1 MVTMSDMNN
10 NAYKKKIFLICIT
23 IVIAMLA
30 VYWQVNKFDF
40 LVFDD
45 NVYITDNIHIKSG
58 FTPDGLRWAFTTTY
72 FDGWHPL
79 IWLSYFLD
87 YKLFGLNAG
96 GYHVTNLIL
105 HILSSLL
112 LFGLFIRMTGEIW
125 KSAFVAAFFALH
137 PLHVE
142 SVAWISER
150 KDVLSLF
157 FGLLTL
163 YLYVY
168 YTEKPSIKRYI
179 PMLLLFAC
187 ALVCKPMVVTLPV
200 IMILL
205 DYWPLR
211 RFEANK
217 GKVVSWQLKE
227 KIPFFILSAVFSIVT
242 FLFLYSTITKV
253 YPFSSRIANAIVSF
267 ISYLGKTF
275 WPQHLAVFYPFPAHI
290 PVWQVLV
297 SAVLIIIISAVVIIT
312 RKRLSHLFVG
322 WLWYAITI
330 LPVIGII
337 QIAGYAMADRYYYL
351 PSIGIAVSLA
361 WGIPLLIQ
369 SEAMRK
375 KFLLPL
381 GIASLAVMAFL
392 TWRQCGYWK
401 NSISLF
407 DHSLQVTED
416 NYLARNN
423 RGIAYAKAGQYHMA
437 IEDYNMA
444 IRLNPH
450 FDAYNNRGSAYAKT
464 GEYQLAIEDYNKAI
478 ELNRDFIDAYSN
490 RGTVYFKLNQYQ
502 LSVDDFSQAIRL
514 EPDNATSYKNR
525 GNAYFELGQ
534 YEKAI
539 EDYNIAIRLK
549 PDYVTVYN
557 NRGNAYSELGEQQQA
572 INDYERAIRLNP
584 EDFFPYY
591 NAACCLAI
599 QKKSEEACRFLKFAV
614 EKGFNN
620 GSQLKK
626 DKDFDNIRNSACF
639 INLAKQLE
647 R

>member
-1 MVTMSDMNN
+1 MSDKNN
-10 NAYKKKIFLICIT
+10 TDSQKKIFLIS
-23 IVIAMLA
+23 IAIIIATLA

-45 NVYITDNIHIKSG
+45 NVYVTDNINIKNG

-72 FDGWHPL
+72 FDGWHPI

-96 GYHVTNLIL
+96 AYHLTNLIL

-112 LFGLFIRMTGEIW
+112 LFWLFKRMTGEIW

-150 KDVLSLF
+150 KDVLSVF
-157 FGLLTL
+157 FGILTL

-168 YTEKPSIKRYI
+168 YTEKPAILRYI
-179 PMLLLFAC
+179 AMLFLFAC

-205 DYWPLR
+205 DYWPLQ
-211 RFEANK
+211 RFEKNK
-217 GKVVSWQLKE
+217 GRFVLWQLRE
-227 KIPFFILSAVFSIVT
+227 KMPLFILSAAFSV
-242 FLFLYSTITKV
+242 ITLLSQYNMTAKGF
-253 YPFSSRIANAIVSF
+253 PFGSRMANAAVSF
-267 ISYLGKTF
+267 ITYLEKTF
-275 WPQHLAVFYPFPAHI
+275 MPSNLAVFYPFPAQI
-290 PVWQVLV
+290 PVWQVLI
-297 SAVLIIIISAVVIIT
+297 STVLIVCISAVVIIT
-312 RKRLSHLFVG
+312 RKRLPHLFVG

-337 QIAGYAMADRYYYL
+337 QIAGYAMADRYHYF
-351 PSIGIAVSLA
+351 PSIGIAVGLA

-369 SEAMRK
+369 REEMRK
-375 KFLLPL
+375 KILLPL

-423 RGIAYAKAGQYHMA
+423 RGIAYAKAGQYELA
-437 IEDYNMA
+437 IDDYNMA

-464 GEYQLAIEDYNKAI
+464 GEYQLAMGDYNKAI
-478 ELNRDFIDAYSN
+478 ELNRDFTDAYSN
-490 RGTVYFKLNQYQ
+490 RGTVYFILRQYQ
-502 LSVDDFSQAIRL
+502 LCIEDFSHAIRL
-514 EPDNATSYKNR
+514 HPDNALSYKNR
-525 GNAYFELGQ
+525 GNAYFELGRYQ
-534 YEKAI
+534 TAI
-539 EDYNIAIRLK
+539 DDYNKAIRLK

-557 NRGNAYSELGEQQQA
+557 NRGNAYSELGQQQQA
-572 INDYERAIRLNP
+572 IQDYEEAIRLNP
-584 EDFFPYY
+584 DDFFPYY
-591 NAACCLAI
+591 NAACCFAI
-599 QKKSEEACRFLKFAV
+599 QKNDKQACYFLILAT
-614 EKGFNN
+614 EKGFDNV
-620 GSQLKK
+620 SQLKK
-626 DKDFDNIRNSACF
+626 DHDLDNIRNSACF
-639 INLAKQLE
+639 IRLVKQME